1 VRVVAYRDQVRIVL
15 VLIGVLLAVSACA
28 REKQPVVVPQ
38 VPQFSTGASASGNV
52 AEGRPVPKTCAD
64 LVSSEDIGTVL
75 GTLIGDGRPVVGV
88 PQPSIGRTARLD
100 CYYGLS
106 GNRPVSTA
114 TVWIGLATY
123 TDRQH
128 AQDRLTDTVSTE
140 RDAGSQINEVPVGD
154 GDGVLMRGRTWML
167 VATRGK
173 TTAVVSIQRNLV
185 REDRAGAMLG
195 QLADKALTPSAA
207 TGG

>member
-1 VRVVAYRDQVRIVL
+1 VRIIL
-15 VLIGVLLAVSACA
+15 VLIGVILAVSACA
-28 REKQPVVVPQ
+28 REKQPVVAPE
-38 VPQFSTGASASGNV
+38 VPQFSTAAPPSGN
-52 AEGRPVPKTCAD
+52 AAAGRPVPKTCGD

-75 GTLIGDGRPVVGV
+75 GTLIGDGRPVVAL

-128 AQDRLTDTVSTE
+128 AQGRLTDTVSTE
-140 RDAGSQINEVPVGD
+140 RDAGSQINEVPVGA
-154 GDGVLMRGRTWML
+154 GEGVLMRGKTWML

-173 TTAVVSIQRNLV
+173 TTVVVGVQRDLV
-185 REDRAGAMLG
+185 REDRAGAILG
-195 QLADKALTPSAA
+195 QLADKALTPTAA
-207 TGG
+207 TG